1 MHAQWNAKEINQVR
15 LRLIRIQKEL
25 VEMQYVFKPAEL
37 TGLYS
42 VINSLD
48 DQAYRADYA
57 QEQQGYQ
64 DHQRTQAQSQRLKE
78 ILREWTGDDK

>member
-1 MHAQWNAKEINQVR
+1 MHAQWNAKEINQIR

-48 DQAYRADYA
+48 DLAWRADHA
-57 QEQQGYQ
+57 QEQQDYVSE
-64 DHQRTQAQSQRLKE
+64 QSSQIQSRRLKE
-78 ILREWTGDDK
+78 ILTEWTGDFK